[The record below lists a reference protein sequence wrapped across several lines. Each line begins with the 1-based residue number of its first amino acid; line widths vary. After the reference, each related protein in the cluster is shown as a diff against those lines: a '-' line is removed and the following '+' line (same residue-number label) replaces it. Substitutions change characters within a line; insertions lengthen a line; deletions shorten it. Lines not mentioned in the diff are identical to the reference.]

1 MNVVVIQGKENTI
14 RIRSD
19 GLYGDSLWF
28 SVIYYQY
35 FSREVF
41 YLSFSC
47 KSISS
52 LKTNTQGP
60 DCISIL
66 IEKAT
71 CCFLSVFLFF
81 FLFLTVISTLIV
93 LVFFYPPSCRMLLFF
108 SWLKETEKWI
118 NIFSKAPTIEKHTH
132 THFFFFLSS
141 CQGWKI
147 KEFNN
152 IYIKNQKKKSL
163 IS

>member
-93 LVFFYPPSCRMLLFF
+93 LVFF
-108 SWLKETEKWI
+108 
-118 NIFSKAPTIEKHTH
+118 
-132 THFFFFLSS
+132 FLSS
-141 CQGWKI
+141 IMQDASFLFLVERDRKM
-147 KEFNN
+147 
-152 IYIKNQKKKSL
+152 NQYFL
-163 IS
+163 

>member
-93 LVFFYPPSCRMLLFF
+93 LVFF
-108 SWLKETEKWI
+108 
-118 NIFSKAPTIEKHTH
+118 
-132 THFFFFLSS
+132 LSS
-141 CQGWKI
+141 IMQDASFLFLVERDRKM
-147 KEFNN
+147 
-152 IYIKNQKKKSL
+152 NQYFL
-163 IS
+163 

>member
-81 FLFLTVISTLIV
+81 FFVPHGY
-93 LVFFYPPSCRMLLFF
+93 FYFNCFG
-108 SWLKETEKWI
+108 
-118 NIFSKAPTIEKHTH
+118 
-132 THFFFFLSS
+132 FFLSS
-141 CQGWKI
+141 IMQDASFLFLVERDRKM
-147 KEFNN
+147 
-152 IYIKNQKKKSL
+152 NQYFL
-163 IS
+163 